1 MNCKEHM
8 YYIKLNKCMLQEKY
22 LKNNYEN
29 KKTNQIMFQNLHCR
43 LAHAVQRSGGLQ
55 GPSSGGD
62 ARDGRARRS
71 AHQNAGLE
79 CRTVRG
85 TAE

>member
-1 MNCKEHM
+1 MN
-8 YYIKLNKCMLQEKY
+8 Q
-22 LKNNYEN
+22 
-29 KKTNQIMFQNLHCR
+29 NQPSRRQYAGR
-43 LAHAVQRSGGLQ
+43 RSGRSPGQ
-55 GPSSGGD
+55 WSGGD

-85 TAE
+85 TTE

>member
-1 MNCKEHM
+1 
-8 YYIKLNKCMLQEKY
+8 MLQEKD

-29 KKTNQIMFQNLHCR
+29 KKTNRIMFQNLHYR
-43 LAHAVQRSGGLQ
+43 LAYAVQRFRGLQ
-55 GPSSGGD
+55 GPASGRD
-62 ARDGRARRS
+62 ARDGLARRL

-79 CRTVRG
+79 CQTVRG

>member
-1 MNCKEHM
+1 
-8 YYIKLNKCMLQEKY
+8 MLQEKD

-29 KKTNQIMFQNLHCR
+29 KKTNRIMFQNLHYR
-43 LAHAVQRSGGLQ
+43 LAHAVQRSGDPH
-55 GPSSGGD
+55 GPASGGD